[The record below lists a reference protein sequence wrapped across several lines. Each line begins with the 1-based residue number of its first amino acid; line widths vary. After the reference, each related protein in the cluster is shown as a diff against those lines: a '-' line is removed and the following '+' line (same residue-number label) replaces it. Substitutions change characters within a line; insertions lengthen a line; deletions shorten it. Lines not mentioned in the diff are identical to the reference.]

1 MKIDRF
7 NESKSKSKSEKD
19 EDSAA
24 ELFDV
29 KSLDT
34 REEDPTFR
42 TQNEEMPKAAEK
54 KLKKEIQ
61 VTTPGL
67 KNSIKKFEEFALV
80 IDLGAD
86 TVSGCG
92 CCSACTG
99 EPGCD
104 GGCED
109 CQCDSTGGATEE
121 FCDACDCSPCRCGE
135 GITQA
140 VKPFGEFS
148 EPFSEKLSYH
158 IENGISVVENVFR
171 PGSKSFVN
179 LITEARKAH
188 DSGRAR
194 FMGQDR
200 YLFENTDLGRFAE
213 YGGEMVPLDLP
224 FEQVDEVNEAEYKG
238 KKVELNH
245 PMRGGAKKYYV
256 YVMNPKTKRVK
267 KIAFGDVHGGLTA
280 KVSDPKARKNFASRH
295 NCKDKKDK
303 TKAGYWACRINR
315 FGHLWNGRTYPGYW

>member
-1 MKIDRF
+1 MKIERF
-7 NESKSKSKSEKD
+7 DEAKKD
-19 EDSAA
+19 KAKETSADK
-24 ELFDV
+24 FDV
-29 KSLDT
+29 KTLDT
-34 REEDPTFR
+34 REEKPTFK
-42 TQNEEMPKAAEK
+42 TLDEEMPKAAEK

-67 KNSIKKFEEFALV
+67 KTSIKKFEEFAIIIGLGGDTSA
-80 IDLGAD
+80 DL
-86 TVSGCG
+86 SGCG
-92 CCSACTG
+92 CCSACSG
-99 EPGCD
+99 DADCDCGCV
-104 GGCED
+104 D
-109 CQCDSTGGATEE
+109 CQCDSGSADE
-121 FCDACDCSPCRCGE
+121 FCDDETPQTIVR
-135 GITQA
+135 
-140 VKPFGEFS
+140 PFGDFS
-148 EPFSEKLSYH
+148 EPFSEKLNYH
-158 IENGISVVENVFR
+158 LQNNVSVVENVFR
-171 PGSKSFVN
+171 PGSKSFVD

-188 DSGRAR
+188 DSARVR

-224 FEQVDEVNEAEYKG
+224 FETIDEINEAEYKG

-245 PMRGGAKKYYV
+245 PMRGGTKKYYV

-303 TKAGYWACRINR
+303 TKAGYWACRVNR
-315 FGHLWNGRTYPGYW
+315 YGHLWGGKTYPGYW

>member
-1 MKIDRF
+1 MKIQRF
-7 NESKSKSKSEKD
+7 NEAKAKSKKTD
-19 EDSAA
+19 ADVVD
-24 ELFDV
+24 LFDV
-29 KSLDT
+29 SELDV
-34 REEDPTFR
+34 RDEKPTFK

-54 KLKKEIQ
+54 KLKREIQ

-67 KNSIKKFEEFALV
+67 KKSIKKFEEFTLIV
-80 IDLGAD
+80 GLGGEGSTA
-86 TVSGCG
+86 GCG
-92 CCSACTG
+92 CCSDCTG
-99 EPGCD
+99 ESSCDCGCD
-104 GGCED
+104 D
-109 CQCDSTGGATEE
+109 CRCDSSVGVAEE

-135 GITQA
+135 EVTQA

-158 IENGISVVENVFR
+158 IDKGISVVENVFR
-171 PGSKSFVN
+171 PGSKSFVS
-179 LITEARKAH
+179 LITEARRAH
-188 DSGRAR
+188 DSGRVR

-213 YGGEMVPLDLP
+213 YGGETVPLDLP
-224 FEQVDEVNEAEYKG
+224 FEHVEELNEAEYKG

-245 PMRGGAKKYYV
+245 PMRGGTKKYYV

-303 TKAGYWACRINR
+303 TKAGYWACRVNR
-315 FGHLWNGRTYPGYW
+315 YGHLWGGKTYPGYW